1 MKGFEIVELY
11 KNGKLVFK
19 GIRSEVA
26 KYLGISRSNLSVI
39 MNTHKPKKYEE
50 YSFKVIP
57 LQYDV
62 LEEGKVIFTGSRYE
76 IMDKFEVQD
85 SQFAKVLMG
94 LTRLNGLYR
103 IERSKND

>member
-26 KYLGISRSNLSVI
+26 HYLGISRSNLSTV
-39 MNTHKPKKYEE
+39 MTHKLKKYEE

-76 IMDKFEVQD
+76 IMDKFEVQE

-94 LTRLNGLYR
+94 VTRLNGLYR

>member
-1 MKGFEIVELY
+1 MKGFENIELY

-19 GIRSEVA
+19 GTRLEVA
-26 KYLGISRSNLSVI
+26 HYLGISRSNLSTL
-39 MNTHKPKKYEE
+39 MTHKPKKYEE

-94 LTRLNGLYR
+94 VTRLNRKYQIR
-103 IERSKND
+103 RCE